1 MTTFDDQDIG
11 SEQFGLIVIGMQ
23 EATWGAG
30 KKENFNESNQQE
42 MNETYQTQFEE
53 GLTEDSYKRVDTIQ
67 AKVKEDI
74 YLAAVEG
81 TDTVTLQK
89 MIKMTLG
96 DDYSLIKKEQRGQMR
111 LFVWALKDVA
121 LCIQNIKVTG
131 ANTGVGNVL
140 ANKGGIVLSM
150 DYQETRLTFLTAHLA
165 AHEGDHYYKV
175 IVHKHTQCVLLYF
188 DFSSNCFVKL
198 FSVTL

>member
-1 MTTFDDQDIG
+1 MTTFDGRDIG

-23 EATWGAG
+23 EATWSAG
-30 KKENFNESNQQE
+30 KKENFDESHRRQID
-42 MNETYQTQFEE
+42 ETLTDFE
-53 GLTEDSYKRVDTIQ
+53 GVLTE

-81 TDTVTLQK
+81 ADTVTIQK
-89 MIKMTLG
+89 MMNITLG
-96 DDYSLIKKEQRGQMR
+96 DNYSLIKKEQRGQMR

-121 LCIQNIKVTG
+121 LCIQNMKISG

-165 AHEGDHYYKV
+165 AHEGENYYKV
-175 IVHKHTQCVLLYF
+175 IIVHTKISFL
-188 DFSSNCFVKL
+188 KL
-198 FSVTL
+198 